1 MGTVKQTNK
10 KAQSIKKE
18 VADKPS
24 NIIELTELEK
34 EKFGQLQKLN
44 EEYSQICAQAGAKE
58 VELAVVQESLEDLK
72 NKAKQAYLNFINYQ
86 NHLNN
91 EIHQKYGN
99 LKQNENGQL
108 ERVD

>member
-10 KAQSIKKE
+10 KEQSIKKE

-34 EKFGQLQKLN
+34 EKRGQLQKLN
-44 EEYSQICAQAGAKE
+44 EEYIQISAQSIAKE
-58 VELAVVQESLEDLK
+58 AESDALK
-72 NKAKQAYLNFINYQ
+72 KQAKQAYFDYINYQ
-86 NHLNN
+86 NHLSN
-91 EIHQKYGN
+91 EIYQKHGN
-99 LKQNENGQL
+99 FKQNENGQL